1 MIHHLVE
8 WNQHAD
14 PAKRRAPQRRSLE
27 ADIQILSNINDTSK
41 AYWYDNYES
50 LAAWEA
56 AWTAL
61 GQDGE
66 FMSIW
71 NEGSEK
77 GFISSVNKHKFLKR
91 GLKLSPILCERS
103 NWKVKRT
110 VNFL

>member
-14 PAKRRAPQRRSLE
+14 PAKRRAPHRCSLR
-27 ADIQILSNINDTSK
+27 QILQILNDVNDTSK

-71 NEGSEK
+71 NEGLEK
-77 GFISSVNKHKFLKR
+77 GFISPVNTHKFLEAV
-91 GLKLSPILCERS
+91 SS
-103 NWKVKRT
+103 
-110 VNFL
+110 